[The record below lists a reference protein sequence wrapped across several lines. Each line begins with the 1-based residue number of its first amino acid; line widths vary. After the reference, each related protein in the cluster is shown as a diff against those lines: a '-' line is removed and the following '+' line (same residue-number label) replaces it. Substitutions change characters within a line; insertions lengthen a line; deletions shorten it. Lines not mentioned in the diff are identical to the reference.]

1 MRGILQDL
9 INKIKRL
16 SEMVVNG
23 VDGDEDDWVF
33 RLYPPS
39 QSIADVKVPKLTLP
53 GLSPDPPS
61 NSHSSHPKI
70 TLPSVSPDPPTNS
83 HSKIT
88 LPGVS
93 PDTPPTNS
101 RSPTKHRTLRNSE
114 EEDEDEDALDDH
126 GDMEIDDAKF
136 WCRAKFPNLAAATK
150 LNEMTVVCSH

>member
-70 TLPSVSPDPPTNS
+70 TLP
-83 HSKIT
+83 
-88 LPGVS
+88 GVS

-101 RSPTKHRTLRNSE
+101 RSPTKHQTLRNSE
-114 EEDEDEDALDDH
+114 DEDEDENEDENEDALDDH